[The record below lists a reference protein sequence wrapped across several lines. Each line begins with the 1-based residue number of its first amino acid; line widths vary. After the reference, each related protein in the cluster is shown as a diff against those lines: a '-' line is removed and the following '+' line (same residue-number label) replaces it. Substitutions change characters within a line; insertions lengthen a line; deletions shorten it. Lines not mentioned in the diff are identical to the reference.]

1 MRVRSEWNLWSAY
14 KTELKMI
21 VLTADYYMTCNDM
34 SERLGIQSSEAD
46 SL

>member
-1 MRVRSEWNLWSAY
+1 MRVRLEWNLWSVC
-14 KTELKMI
+14 KMKLKVT
-21 VLTADYYMTCNDM
+21 VLTADYYIASNDV

>member
-1 MRVRSEWNLWSAY
+1 MRVRPEWNLWSVY
-14 KTELKMI
+14 KMKLKVT

-34 SERLGIQSSEAD
+34 SERLGIQNSEVN